1 MPKDSPASE
10 EASGA
15 VRTLVL
21 SDLHSNLE
29 ATRACLEAAREQGY
43 DRVAVLGDL
52 VGYGGSPEEVVKEV
66 RALRPAGIIRGNHDR
81 VVAGIEE
88 GEEFN
93 FMALQAALAN
103 RQLLSP
109 DAKTYLAALPAGP
122 QALGE
127 SCLIAHGTPLDED
140 EYLVDPEGAE
150 AVFREADFAL
160 CFFGHT
166 HVPCV
171 FRLDDRGV
179 TGLLP
184 APEGTRISLEPG
196 SRYLINPGSVG
207 QPRDE
212 DPRAAFLILD
222 RAERTVRFH
231 RVSYPIHEAQ
241 LRILEAGLPPLLAQR
256 LQRGV

>member
-1 MPKDSPASE
+1 
-10 EASGA
+10 
-15 VRTLVL
+15 VRTLFL

-29 ATRACLEAAREQGY
+29 ATRACLEAARGVGY

-52 VGYGGSPEEVVKEV
+52 VGYGGSPEEVVNEI
-66 RALRPAGIIRGNHDR
+66 RSLRPTVIIRGNHDR

-88 GEEFN
+88 GEDFN
-93 FMALQAALAN
+93 LLALQAALTN
-103 RQLLSP
+103 RRMLSEEGR
-109 DAKTYLAALPAGP
+109 TYLRALPAGP
-122 QALGE
+122 RVLE
-127 SCLIAHGTPLDED
+127 VTCLVSHGTPLDED

-150 AVFREADFAL
+150 AVFREVEFSL

-171 FRLDDRGV
+171 FRWTEGQV
-179 TGLLP
+179 TGLVP
-184 APEGTRISLEPG
+184 APEGTRISLRKE

-212 DPRAAFLILD
+212 DPRASFLTLD
-222 RAERTVRFH
+222 SEQRTVTFH
-231 RVSYPIHEAQ
+231 RVHYPIQEAQ